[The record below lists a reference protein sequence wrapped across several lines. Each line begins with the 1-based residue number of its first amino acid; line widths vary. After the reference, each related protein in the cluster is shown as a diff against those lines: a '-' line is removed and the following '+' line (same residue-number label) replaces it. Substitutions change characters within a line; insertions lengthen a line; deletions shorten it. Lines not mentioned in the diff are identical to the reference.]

1 MKRTKIRN
9 ILLSA
14 LLALTVGMPTLS
26 FADEGASA
34 GSGTSGGTP
43 TPYAAGDKD
52 TVADPNTASS
62 WRDWGLD
69 YSTQSVGR
77 IWTDKTVSTEDIV
90 LTGADGTMTIEKSSE
105 ADFLT
110 AFSALSSTSNL
121 KSKIAQPLDIVLV
134 LDASGSMDDPM
145 GNGDSTKRIDAL
157 KVAANSFIDE
167 IAKQNANISDP
178 AQQHQVSLVKF
189 SGKKSNQ
196 VGNDTYREDGYTYN
210 YSQVMKNLTSC
221 VGSSADDLK
230 STVNAIEPA
239 GATRADY
246 GLELAAGQTSG
257 RENAKKIVVFF
268 TDGSPTSSNG
278 FEGKVASSAVSA
290 AKSMKDA
297 GATIYSVGIFSG
309 ANPAPDPTNSGT
321 SRENKF
327 MHAVSSNY
335 PTASYTNQGFM
346 FDNWVWNFGA
356 RATNS
361 DFYKA
366 ASNAADLKTLFD
378 EISQEITSST
388 GLPTEVHQGY
398 DPSTSGYITFTDQ
411 LGDYMKV
418 DSFTTIVFAK
428 QLFKNPVKLTSGNV
442 DTYTFSG
449 EAGNVL
455 YPSGNLSSIVITVTR
470 SDNLA
475 TGDLVE
481 VKVPAALIPLRHF
494 QIDES
499 AGTGSVDLTFPIR
512 VFFESSVKEDVASAL
527 ANPDATLAAYIEAN
541 TTDDDV
547 AFYANKWNGGEDGDV
562 TATFTPAKSN
572 SYYYMTEETPI
583 YTDEACTVPAKG
595 ALSADGTYYYKRSW
609 YEVDNNGKASLRSG
623 AIRFSGNIPEAW
635 LGYIGTDAS
644 GNAVLKS
651 GAPRLTYIN
660 ELLTLK
666 DDNPTAT
673 AATVLNPVW
682 SGSNIACHL
691 GNNGKLVI
699 EKPGTLAISKS
710 LDIPEGYEH
719 AEFSNDAF
727 TFTIDIDEAKGQK
740 FPAEVRNANDEPVG
754 NAFTIAF
761 DDNGEATHSL
771 KDGETLYIRG
781 LSTGW
786 NYTVSEQLTTGF
798 DQVAPAENNDPQ
810 AATGTIA
817 AGTQAKAEFINAY
830 RPSGTLDGNKSLNVR
845 KVLKGRDWTAND
857 TFRFVLSPTDNAPM
871 PLGENGEPANSIVLT
886 KKDLA
891 DGGYAAG
898 AFGNITYTKPGTY
911 VYEISEDQDIGA
923 GVGMS
928 LSQARYRV
936 DVTVTKELAEQ
947 GDNAIH
953 QGILNVS
960 SVMVQIN
967 DDDGAIVQ
975 PDNDDDGAIVQPDNG
990 VDAATF
996 TNEFAAQEA
1005 KWEPQVKKEYTDNSG
1020 ANPLASG
1027 MFHFRIEAVTDNT
1040 PMPNN
1045 PMIGTVNADGSVTFE
1060 DITFTSEMIDK
1071 SFEYRITEVVQNADG
1086 KWINVA
1092 DANES
1097 LLQTGM
1103 TYDKSTWI
1111 VRVDV
1116 TGEEVV
1122 VPTAGYRLADA
1133 AQGPSAESFATFHNS
1148 YTPESVSVPA
1158 KDFAAGTKTLT
1169 GRDMLSNETF
1179 GFELL
1184 SADGATQ
1191 SAIANGAVHLESTS
1205 AVAQGGT
1212 NGHAAGFSFGDATFK
1227 KPGTYTFM
1235 VHENLWNNQQ
1245 ILADGTQGMTF
1256 DRHTA
1261 TIVVTV
1267 TDNNGV
1273 LSATRAVENSLDF
1286 TNRYTAEGDYS
1297 GLVVSKTLTG
1307 RDMGQGEFTFHIAA
1321 GTNDAAAAELLG
1333 GDGTRTFVNSEPRA
1347 AGVAYDATLLTDLHF
1362 TQDDVGKT
1370 FTFDVFEN
1378 VPSIGAPGMTYDE
1391 KIHSVVI
1398 SVASNNAGALV
1409 ITTTVDG
1416 ADGNKVSFTN
1426 AYTAD
1431 SATFDTQAGF
1441 GLYKVLEG
1449 GDWEANDAF
1458 SFLLEPLTMGAP
1470 MPVGATGATAT
1481 VGANM
1486 VDPATGRA
1494 PISFGDITFNQAGV
1508 YKYRVTEENAGRII
1522 HGVKYTSNVAEFAVT
1537 VTDVDQNGVHT
1548 GKLEATAQLTTT
1560 PNTREFTNVAGFEYD
1575 DNQIPVNAFKR
1586 FTNNSAVEMPDMTGL
1601 FTFTLTAAE
1610 ANAPMPAAT
1619 TAHND
1624 ADGSVDF
1631 GVITFDASLFD
1642 NGPIVISSAPAAAKS
1657 AANEPSAADKAVASD
1672 VPAADVAAASG
1683 AGALA
1688 PDAGDAAKGEG
1699 SAPADAGAAPASDAA
1714 ADPAAKPAGDGP
1726 TTDNPPAGTN
1736 TLVFHYTITEKAGGH
1751 ADVTNDPNPAF
1762 TFEVTVTRDD
1772 AGNVT
1777 ASVTSISNYVKGE
1790 PLHVFTNT
1798 YAYAPPPPT
1807 PVDPDPDPIVAAP
1820 VAKKI
1825 LEGRALV
1832 AGEFTFELVENGK
1845 VVSTGTN
1852 DANGSVT
1859 FSGITYA
1866 AAGTHVYTMREVG
1879 AGTTAAGVTYDTTT
1893 YQVTAKVVKSG
1904 GKLRATFTIDG
1915 ADAAVFKNAYAPMG
1929 TTVILGA
1936 TKTLAGRD
1944 LAAGEFTFKLTGADG
1959 RTYEAKNAADGRI
1972 EFPAIAFDKPG
1983 TYEFTLTEVND
1994 GQTGITY
2001 DEHVHKAIVTV
2012 SDDGKGNLVAKVTW
2026 PNGTPPTFVNTFA
2039 QPDPEETPTPDA
2051 KTTPGP
2057 KGWAGT
2063 PYGRLAKT
2071 GDAAMPIVCAAALAI
2086 LAAGAACSVAYGL
2099 FRKNEKEDAEK

>member
-34 GSGTSGGTP
+34 GSGASGAGT

-52 TVADPNTASS
+52 TVADPNTAST

-77 IWTDKTVSTEDIV
+77 IWTDKTVSTEGIA
-90 LTGADGTMTIEKSSE
+90 LTGADGTITIEKSSE

-121 KSKIAQPLDIVLV
+121 KSTVAQPLDIVLV

-145 GNGDSTKRIDAL
+145 GKSDSTKRIDAL
-157 KVAANSFIDE
+157 KAAANSFIDE

-189 SGKKSNQ
+189 AGKKSTR
-196 VGNDTYREDGYTYN
+196 VGNDTYRDGGYTYN
-210 YSQVMKNLTSC
+210 YSQIMKNLTSC
-221 VGSSADDLK
+221 VGSSADDLR
-230 STVNAIEPA
+230 STVNAIKPA
-239 GATRADY
+239 GATQADN
-246 GLELAAGQTSG
+246 GLQLAAGQTSG

-268 TDGSPTSSNG
+268 TDGSPTSSND
-278 FEGKVASSAVSA
+278 FESGVASSAVAA

-297 GATIYSVGIFSG
+297 GATIYSVGIFND
-309 ANPAPDPTNSGT
+309 ANPSADPANNGT

-335 PTASYTNQGFM
+335 PTASYAWQDGQGFM
-346 FDNWVWNFGA
+346 QPGRWVWSFGP
-356 RATNS
+356 RATDS

-388 GLPTEVHQGY
+388 GLPTEVQQGY

-428 QLFKNPVKLTSGNV
+428 QLFQNPVKSTNENGNV

-455 YPSGNLSSIVITVTR
+455 YPSGNLNSIIITVTR
-470 SDNLA
+470 SEDLA

-481 VKVPAALIPLRHF
+481 VKIPAGLIPLRHF

-512 VFFESSVKEDVASAL
+512 VFFESSVKEGVESAL
-527 ANPDATLAAYIEAN
+527 ANPDAALAAYIEAN
-541 TTDDDV
+541 TTGDGV
-547 AFYANKWNGGEDGDV
+547 AFYANKWSGGEDGDV
-562 TATFTPAKSN
+562 AATFAPAKSN

-609 YEVDNNGKASLRSG
+609 YDIGKDGKATLQSRVFQ
-623 AIRFSGNIPEAW
+623 FSGNVPESW

-644 GNAVLKS
+644 GNAVFKA
-651 GAPRLTYIN
+651 GTPRFTYIN
-660 ELLTLK
+660 ELRTVK
-666 DDNPTAT
+666 SDNPTVT
-673 AATVLNPVW
+673 AATVLNPLW
-682 SGSNIACHL
+682 SGSSIACHL

-710 LDIPEGYEH
+710 LVVPEGYER

-740 FPAEVRNANDEPVG
+740 FPAEVRNANDELVG

-771 KDGETLYIRG
+771 KDGETLYIRS
-781 LSTGW
+781 LSAGW
-786 NYTVSEQLTTGF
+786 EYRVSEQPTTGF
-798 DQVAPAENNDPQ
+798 DQIAPAKNNDTQ

-817 AGTQAKAEFINAY
+817 AGEQAKAEFTNAY
-830 RPSGTLDGNKSLNVR
+830 RPSGTLDGSKSLNVR
-845 KVLKGRDWTAND
+845 KFLTGRDWIDND

-871 PLGENGEPANSIVLT
+871 PLDENGKPANSIVLT
-886 KKDLA
+886 NRNLN

-911 VYEISEDQDIGA
+911 VYEISEDQSVGA
-923 GVGMS
+923 GAGMS

-936 DVTVTKELAEQ
+936 IVTVTEELAGQ
-947 GDNAIH
+947 GDDVIH

-960 SVMVQIN
+960 SVMVQIT
-967 DDDGAIVQ
+967 DDDGETVQ
-975 PDNDDDGAIVQPDNG
+975 SDDG

-996 TNEFAAQEA
+996 TNEFAAREA
-1005 KWEPQVKKEYTDNSG
+1005 KWNPAVKKEYTDNSG
-1020 ANPLASG
+1020 TNPLARG
-1027 MFHFRIEAVTDNT
+1027 MFNFRIEPATNNA
-1040 PMPNN
+1040 PMPADS
-1045 PMIGTVNADGSVTFE
+1045 IGEVNADGSVTFE
-1060 DITFTSEMIDK
+1060 DIVFTGDMISK
-1071 SFEYRITEVVQNADG
+1071 SFKYRITEVVQDG
-1086 KWINVA
+1086 AGNWINVA
-1092 DANES
+1092 EADKS

-1103 TYDKSTWI
+1103 TYDKSTW
-1111 VRVDV
+1111 VVTVDIAS
-1116 TGEEVV
+1116 EEVDGEQV
-1122 VPTAGYRLADA
+1122 VVWTASYQLADA
-1133 AQGPSAESFATFHNS
+1133 AQGSQVESFATFRNS

-1158 KDFAAGTKTLT
+1158 EDFAAGTKTLT
-1169 GRDMLSNETF
+1169 GRDMLPNETF
-1179 GFELL
+1179 GFVLL
-1184 SADGATQ
+1184 PADDATQ
-1191 SAIANGAVHLESTS
+1191 SAIANGAVRLTSTD
-1205 AVAQGGT
+1205 AVALRGT
-1212 NGHAAGFSFGDATFK
+1212 NGQAVDFSFGDATFT

-1235 VHENLWNNQQ
+1235 VRENSWNSQR
-1245 ILADGTQGMTF
+1245 IPADGTQGMTF

-1273 LSATRAVENSLDF
+1273 LAATRTVENSLDF
-1286 TNRYTAEGDYS
+1286 TNRYTAEGDYA
-1297 GLVVSKTLTG
+1297 GLVLSKTLNG
-1307 RDMGQGEFTFHIAA
+1307 RDMDQGEFTFHIA
-1321 GTNDAAAAELLG
+1321 GTNDAAAALLG

-1347 AGVAYDATLLTDLHF
+1347 AGVAYEATLLTDLHF
-1362 TQDDVGKT
+1362 TQDDAGKT

-1378 VPSIGAPGMTYDE
+1378 VPSIGAPGMTYD
-1391 KIHSVVI
+1391 KTMHSVAI
-1398 SVASNNAGALV
+1398 SVASDNAGALV

-1416 ADGNKVSFTN
+1416 AAGNKVSFTN
-1426 AYTAD
+1426 AYAAD
-1431 SATFDTQAGF
+1431 PATFDTQAGF

-1449 GDWEANDAF
+1449 RDWEANDAF

-1470 MPVGATGATAT
+1470 LPGDTIVT
-1481 VGANM
+1481 VGADM
-1486 VDPATGRA
+1486 VDPATGHA
-1494 PISFGDITFNQAGV
+1494 PISFGDITYNQAGV
-1508 YKYRVTEENAGRII
+1508 YKYRVTEINAGYII
-1522 HGVKYTSNVAEFAVT
+1522 GGVKYSSNAAEFTVT
-1537 VTDVDQNGVHT
+1537 VTDLDENGVHT
-1548 GKLEATAQLTTT
+1548 GKLVATAQLTTT

-1610 ANAPMPAAT
+1610 ANAPMPVAT
-1619 TAHND
+1619 TAHNG

-1642 NGPIVISSAPAAAKS
+1642 NGPIVINSAPAAAKS
-1657 AANEPSAADKAVASD
+1657 AASEPSAADKAVASD
-1672 VPAADVAAASG
+1672 VPAADVAAASE

-1714 ADPAAKPAGDGP
+1714 AVPEAKPAGDGP
-1726 TTDNPPAGTN
+1726 TTDNPSADAN
-1736 TLVFHYTITEKAGGH
+1736 TLAFHYTITEKAGGH
-1751 ADVTNDPNPAF
+1751 ADVTNDPNPVF
-1762 TFEVTVTRDD
+1762 TFEVTVTRDN

-1777 ASVTSISNYVKGE
+1777 ANVTNVQDYVKGT
-1790 PLHVFTNT
+1790 PLRTFTNT
-1798 YAYAPPPPT
+1798 YTYTPPI
-1807 PVDPDPDPIVAAP
+1807 VPDPDPIFAAP

-1832 AGEFTFELVENGK
+1832 AGEFSFELLENGK

-1852 DANGSVT
+1852 DADGNVV
-1859 FSGITYA
+1859 FSDIKFTE
-1866 AAGTHVYTMREVG
+1866 AGTHIYTMREIG
-1879 AGTTAAGVTYDTTT
+1879 AGTTAAGVTYDATT
-1893 YQVTAKVVKSG
+1893 YQVTADVVEIDNE
-1904 GKLRATFTIDG
+1904 LRVDFAIDG
-1915 ADAAVFKNAYAPMG
+1915 ADGAVFKNAYKAKG
-1929 TTVILGA
+1929 TTVIVGA
-1936 TKTLAGRD
+1936 TKTLEGRT

-1972 EFPAIAFDKPG
+1972 EFPAIDFDKVG
-1983 TYEFTLTEVND
+1983 TYDFTLVEMND

-2001 DEHVHKAIVTV
+2001 DGRSHKVTV
-2012 SDDGKGNLVAKVTW
+2012 VVTDDGKGNLVANVTW
-2026 PNGTPPTFVNTFA
+2026 PNGTPPTFKNTYTKPVPA
-2039 QPDPEETPTPDA
+2039 V
-2051 KTTPGP
+2051 TPGMP
-2057 KGWAGT
+2057 GKPPA
-2063 PYGRLAKT
+2063 RFAKT
-2071 GDAAMPIVCAAALAI
+2071 GDETMPIACVATLAI
-2086 LAAGAACSVAYGL
+2086 LAAGAVGAAAFGAL
-2099 FRKNEKEDAEK
+2099 RKREKGDEKQ

>member
-189 SGKKSNQ
+189 SGDKSNQ
-196 VGNDTYREDGYTYN
+196 VGNGTYRKGGYTYN
-210 YSQVMKNLTSC
+210 FSQVMKNLTSC
-221 VGSSADDLK
+221 VGSSADELK
-230 STVNAIEPA
+230 STVNAISPA
-239 GATRADY
+239 GSTRADY

-268 TDGSPTSSNG
+268 TDGSPTGSSG
-278 FEGKVASSAVSA
+278 FEDKVASSAVTA

-309 ANPAPDPTNSGT
+309 ANPSADPTNSGT
-321 SRENKF
+321 SDENKF

-335 PTASYTNQGFM
+335 PTASYSWQNGQWPWESGR
-346 FDNWVWNFGA
+346 WVWNFGA
-356 RATNS
+356 RAADS

-388 GLPTEVHQGY
+388 GLPTEVQQGY

-428 QLFKNPVKLTSGNV
+428 QLFQNPVISTSGNV

-455 YPSGNLSSIVITVTR
+455 YPSGNLSSIVITVTK

-481 VKVPAALIPLRHF
+481 VKIPAALIPLRHF

-499 AGTGSVDLTFPIR
+499 ASTGSVDLTFPIR
-512 VFFESSVKEDVASAL
+512 VFFESSVKEGMESAL

-541 TTDDDV
+541 TTDDGV
-547 AFYANKWNGGEDGDV
+547 AFYANKWSGGEDGDV
-562 TATFTPAKSN
+562 AATFTPAKSN

-583 YTDEACTVPAKG
+583 CTDEACTVPAKG

-609 YEVDNNGKASLRSG
+609 YKIDNGNATLQSD
-623 AIRFSGNIPEAW
+623 AIQFSGNIPESW

-644 GNAVLKS
+644 GNAVFKA
-651 GAPRLTYIN
+651 GTPRFTYIN
-660 ELLTLK
+660 ELRTPK
-666 DDNPTAT
+666 GANPTAT

-682 SGSNIACHL
+682 SGSNVACHL

-710 LDIPEGYEH
+710 LVVPEGYDR

-727 TFTIDIDEAKGQK
+727 TFIIEIDKAEGQE
-740 FPAEVRNANDEPVG
+740 FPAEVRDANNEPVG
-754 NAFTIAF
+754 DAFTITF
-761 DDNGEATHSL
+761 DNNGKATHSL

-781 LSTGW
+781 LSGGW
-786 NYTVSEQLTTGF
+786 EYLVSEQPTTGF
-798 DQVAPAENNDPQ
+798 DQIAPAENNDPQ

-817 AGTQAKAEFINAY
+817 AGAQAKAEFTNAY
-830 RPSGTLDGNKSLNVR
+830 RPSGTLDNDDALAVK
-845 KVLKGRDWTAND
+845 KVLTGRSWTDND
-857 TFRFVLSPTDNAPM
+857 AFRFILTPTTDNAPM
-871 PLGENGEPANSIVLT
+871 PLDENGEPVDALTLT
-886 KKDLA
+886 KQDLT

-898 AFGNITYTKPGTY
+898 TFGNITYTKPGTY
-911 VYEISEDQDIGA
+911 FYEISEDQTVGA
-923 GVGMS
+923 GAGMS

-936 DVTVTKELAEQ
+936 VVTVTDVLAGQ

-960 SVMVQIN
+960 SIMVQIN
-967 DDDGAIVQ
+967 DDDGASIQ
-975 PDNDDDGAIVQPDNG
+975 SDDG

-996 TNEFAAQEA
+996 TNEFAAREA
-1005 KWEPQVKKEYTDNSG
+1005 KWNPAVKKEYTDNSG
-1020 ANPLASG
+1020 ANPLARG
-1027 MFHFRIEAVTDNT
+1027 MFNFLIEPVTDHA
-1040 PMPNN
+1040 PMPAN
-1045 PMIGTVNADGSVTFE
+1045 PIGAVNADSSVTFG
-1060 DITFTSEMIDK
+1060 DIVFTGDMIGE
-1071 SFEYRITEVVQNADG
+1071 SFEYRITELVPDG
-1086 KWINVA
+1086 AGNWINVA
-1092 DANES
+1092 DADAS
-1097 LLQTGM
+1097 QLQTGM
-1103 TYDKSTWI
+1103 VYDESTWV
-1111 VRVDV
+1111 VRVDI
-1116 TGEEVV
+1116 TSEVV
-1122 VPTAGYRLADA
+1122 DNEQVVVWTASYRLADA
-1133 AQGPSAESFATFHNS
+1133 AQGSQAESFATFRNS
-1148 YTPESVSVPA
+1148 YTPTPVNVPA
-1158 KDFAAGTKTLT
+1158 EDFAAGTKTLT
-1169 GRDMLSNETF
+1169 GRDMLPNETF
-1179 GFELL
+1179 GFVLL
-1184 SADGATQ
+1184 PADDATQ
-1191 SAIANGAVHLESTS
+1191 SAIANGAVRLTSTD
-1205 AVAQGGT
+1205 AIALRGT
-1212 NGHAAGFSFGDATFK
+1212 NGQAVNFSFGDATFT

-1235 VHENLWNNQQ
+1235 VRENSWNSQR
-1245 ILADGTQGMTF
+1245 IPDDGTQGMTF

-1273 LSATRAVENSLDF
+1273 LAATRTVENSLDF
-1286 TNRYTAEGDYS
+1286 TNRYTAEGDYT
-1297 GLVVSKTLTG
+1297 GLVLSKTLNG
-1307 RDMGQGEFTFHIAA
+1307 RDMGQGEFTFHIA
-1321 GTNDAAAAELLG
+1321 GTNDAAAALLG

-1347 AGVAYDATLLTDLHF
+1347 AGVAYEATLLTDLHF
-1362 TQDDVGKT
+1362 TQDDAGKT

-1378 VPSIGAPGMTYDE
+1378 VPSVGAPGMTYD
-1391 KIHSVVI
+1391 KTIHSVVI
-1398 SVASNNAGALV
+1398 SVASDNAGALV

-1416 ADGNKVSFTN
+1416 AAGNKVSFTN
-1426 AYTAD
+1426 AYAAD
-1431 SATFDTQAGF
+1431 PAVFDTQAGF
-1441 GLYKVLEG
+1441 GLYKMLEG
-1449 GDWEANDAF
+1449 RDWEANDAF

-1470 MPVGATGATAT
+1470 LPGDTIVT
-1481 VGANM
+1481 VGADM
-1486 VDPATGRA
+1486 VDPATGHA
-1494 PISFGDITFNQAGV
+1494 PISFGDITYNQVGV
-1508 YKYRVTEENAGRII
+1508 YKYRVTEANAGRII
-1522 HGVKYTSNVAEFAVT
+1522 GGVQYSSNVAEFTVT
-1537 VTDVDQNGVHT
+1537 VTDLDENGVHT
-1548 GKLEATAQLTTT
+1548 GKLVATAQLTTT

-1586 FTNNSAVEMPDMTGL
+1586 FVNNSAVEMPDMTGL

-1610 ANAPMPAAT
+1610 ANAPMPTAT
-1619 TAHND
+1619 TVHNG

-1642 NGPIVISSAPAAAKS
+1642 NSPIVINSVPAAKS
-1657 AANEPSAADKAVASD
+1657 AASEASAAGEAVASD
-1672 VPAADVAAASG
+1672 VPAADAAAASE
-1683 AGALA
+1683 AGASGA
-1688 PDAGDAAKGEG
+1688 DAGDAAKGEG
-1699 SAPADAGAAPASDAA
+1699 SAPADAGAAPAADATA
-1714 ADPAAKPAGDGP
+1714 VPAAKPASDGP
-1726 TTDNPPAGTN
+1726 TTDNPTVDAN

-1751 ADVTNDPNPAF
+1751 ADVANDPNPAF
-1762 TFEVTVTRDD
+1762 TFEVTVTRDN

-1777 ASVTSISNYVKGE
+1777 ARVTNVQDYVKGT
-1790 PLHVFTNT
+1790 PLRTFTNT
-1798 YAYAPPPPT
+1798 YTYTPPII
-1807 PVDPDPDPIVAAP
+1807 PDPDPIFAAP

-1832 AGEFTFELVENGK
+1832 AGEFSFELLENGK

-1852 DANGSVT
+1852 DADGNVV
-1859 FSGITYA
+1859 FSDIEFTE
-1866 AAGTHVYTMREVG
+1866 AGTHIYTMREIG
-1879 AGTTAAGVTYDTTT
+1879 AGTTAAGVTYDATT
-1893 YQVTAKVVKSG
+1893 YQVTADVVEIDNE
-1904 GKLRATFTIDG
+1904 LRVDFAIDG
-1915 ADAAVFKNAYAPMG
+1915 VDGAVFKNAYKAKG
-1929 TTVILGA
+1929 TTVIIGA
-1936 TKTLAGRD
+1936 TKTLEGRT

-1972 EFPAIAFDKPG
+1972 EFPAIDFDKVG
-1983 TYEFTLTEVND
+1983 TYDFTLVEMND

-2001 DEHVHKAIVTV
+2001 DGRSYKVTV
-2012 SDDGKGNLVAKVTW
+2012 VVTDDGKGNLVANVTW
-2026 PNGTPPTFVNTFA
+2026 PNGTPPTFKNTYTKPVPA
-2039 QPDPEETPTPDA
+2039 V
-2051 KTTPGP
+2051 TPG
-2057 KGWAGT
+2057 T
-2063 PYGRLAKT
+2063 PGKPPVRFAKT
-2071 GDAAMPIVCAAALAI
+2071 GDETMPIACAATLAI
-2086 LAAGAACSVAYGL
+2086 LAAGAVGAVAFGAL
-2099 FRKNEKEDAEK
+2099 RKREKGDKRQ

>member
-34 GSGTSGGTP
+34 GSGASGAGI
-43 TPYAAGDKD
+43 TPYAAGDKN
-52 TVADPNTASS
+52 TVADPNTAST
-62 WRDWGLD
+62 WRNWGLD

-77 IWTDKTVSTEDIV
+77 IWTDKTVSTEGIE
-90 LTGADGTMTIEKSSE
+90 LTGADGTITIEKSSE

-157 KVAANSFIDE
+157 KVAAKSFIDE
-167 IAKQNANISDP
+167 IATQNANISDP

-189 SGKKSNQ
+189 AGNKSDQ
-196 VGNDTYREDGYTYN
+196 VGNSTYRDGGYTYN
-210 YSQVMKNLTSC
+210 HSQVMKNLTPC
-221 VGSSADDLK
+221 VGSSVKDLK
-230 STVNAIEPA
+230 LTVDAIRPA
-239 GATRADY
+239 GATQADY

-268 TDGSPTSSNG
+268 TDGSPTSYSN
-278 FEGKVASSAVSA
+278 FEDEVAGDAVSA

-309 ANPAPDPTNSGT
+309 ANPVADPANSGT
-321 SRENKF
+321 SNENKF

-335 PTASYTNQGFM
+335 PTASYSWQDGQWSWESGWESGR
-346 FDNWVWNFGA
+346 WVWNFGA
-356 RATNS
+356 RATDS

-388 GLPTEVHQGY
+388 GHPTEVQQGY
-398 DPSTSGYITFTDQ
+398 DPSNSGYITFTDQ

-428 QLFKNPVKLTSGNV
+428 QLFKNPVKSTSGNV

-455 YPSGNLSSIVITVTR
+455 YPSGNLNSIVITVTK

-481 VKVPAALIPLRHF
+481 VKVPASLIPLRHF
-494 QIDES
+494 QVDES
-499 AGTGSVDLTFPIR
+499 AGTGHVDMTFPIR
-512 VFFESSVKEDVASAL
+512 VFFESSVKKDVESAL
-527 ANPDATLAAYIEAN
+527 ANPDVTLAAYVEKN
-541 TTDDDV
+541 TTGDGV
-547 AFYANKWNGGEDGDV
+547 AFYANKWSDVADGDV
-562 TATFTPAKSN
+562 AAMFTPAKSN

-609 YEVDNNGKASLRSG
+609 YEIDNGKATLRSG
-623 AIRFSGNIPEAW
+623 AIQFLGNIPESW

-644 GNAVLKS
+644 GNAVFKS
-651 GAPRLTYIN
+651 GTPRFTYIN
-660 ELLTLK
+660 ELRTVKGDNLTE
-666 DDNPTAT
+666 T

-682 SGSNIACHL
+682 SGSNVACHL

-710 LDIPEGYEH
+710 LVVPEGYTH
-719 AEFSNDAF
+719 ADFANDTF
-727 TFTIDIDEAKGQK
+727 TFAIEIGKAEGQK
-740 FPAEVRNANDEPVG
+740 FPAEVRDANNKPVG
-754 NAFTIAF
+754 DAFTITF
-761 DDNGEATHSL
+761 DNNGKATHSL
-771 KDGETLYIRG
+771 KDGETLYIFG
-781 LSTGW
+781 LDGGW
-786 NYTVSEQLTTGF
+786 EYSVSEQPTAGF
-798 DQVAPAENNDPQ
+798 TQVAPVDNDGAPV
-810 AATGTIA
+810 AATGTIP
-817 AGTQAKAEFINAY
+817 AGSQAKAEFINDY
-830 RPSGTLDGNKSLNVR
+830 HPTGTLVGGGSLMIH
-845 KVLKGRDWTAND
+845 KVLKGRSWSGSDN
-857 TFRFVLSPTDNAPM
+857 FRFVLSAVTSAAPM
-871 PLGENGEPANSIVLT
+871 PLDDEGKPVSAITLTRDNST
-886 KKDLA
+886 GA
-891 DGGYAAG
+891 GYAAG
-898 AFGNITYTKPGTY
+898 TFGNITYTKAGTY
-911 VYEISEDQDIGA
+911 IYEISEDQSVGA
-923 GVGMS
+923 GAGMS

-936 DVTVTKELAEQ
+936 VVTVTEEFAEQ
-947 GDNAIH
+947 GNAAIH
-953 QGILNVS
+953 QGKLS
-960 SVMVQIN
+960 ATSVMTQVAN
-967 DDDGAIVQ
+967 DDGEQVASSTPV
-975 PDNDDDGAIVQPDNG
+975 N
-990 VDAATF
+990 AATF
-996 TNEFAAQEA
+996 TNEYAAKEA

-1027 MFHFRIEAVTDNT
+1027 MFHFRIDSDGA
-1040 PMPNN
+1040 PMPKNR
-1045 PMIGTVNADGSVTFE
+1045 IGAVNADGSVEFE
-1060 DITFTSEMIDK
+1060 DIVFTGDMVGK
-1071 SFEYRITEVVQNADG
+1071 SFEYRITEVVPNGPG

-1092 DANES
+1092 DADAS

-1103 TYDKSTWI
+1103 TYDMSTW
-1111 VRVDV
+1111 VVKVDIASEGV
-1116 TGEEVV
+1116 NDEQVV
-1122 VPTAGYRLADA
+1122 VWTASYQLAGA
-1133 AQGPSAESFATFHNS
+1133 APGSPSEQFATFRNS

-1158 KDFAAGTKTLT
+1158 GGFAAGTKTLT

-1179 GFELL
+1179 GFVLFPG
-1184 SADGATQ
+1184 DDATQ
-1191 SAIANGAVHLESTS
+1191 SAIAHDVVYLRSTS

-1212 NGHAAGFSFGDATFK
+1212 NGNAADFSFGDATFK

-1235 VHENLWNNQQ
+1235 VRENLWNNQP
-1245 ILADGTQGMTF
+1245 IPADGTQGMAF

-1273 LSATRAVENSLDF
+1273 LSATRTVDNSLNF
-1286 TNRYTAEGDYS
+1286 TNRYTAEGDYT
-1297 GLVVSKTLTG
+1297 GLVLSKTLNG
-1307 RDMGQGEFTFHIAA
+1307 RNMDQGEFSFHIAGA
-1321 GTNDAAAAELLG
+1321 NDAAKELLG

-1347 AGVAYDATLLTDLHF
+1347 AGVAYEATLLTDLHF
-1362 TQDDVGKT
+1362 TQDDAGKM
-1370 FTFDVFEN
+1370 FTFDVHEN
-1378 VPSIGAPGMTYDE
+1378 VPTDGAPGMTYDNTP
-1391 KIHSVVI
+1391 HSVAI
-1398 SVASNNAGALV
+1398 SVASNDAGKLV
-1409 ITTTVDG
+1409 VTTKVDG
-1416 ADGNKVSFTN
+1416 VVGNKVDFKNTYEAN
-1426 AYTAD
+1426 
-1431 SATFDTQAGF
+1431 SAVFDTQAGF

-1449 GDWEANDAF
+1449 GDWEADDAF
-1458 SFLLEPLTMGAP
+1458 SFLLEPLTEGAP
-1470 MPVGATGATAT
+1470 MPVGATAT
-1481 VGANM
+1481 VGADM
-1486 VDPATGRA
+1486 VDHATGHA

-1508 YKYRVTEENAGRII
+1508 YKYRVTEKNAGRII
-1522 HGVKYTSNVAEFAVT
+1522 YGVKYTNNVAEFAVT
-1537 VTDVDQNGVHT
+1537 VTDVDAQGVHT
-1548 GKLEATAQLTTT
+1548 GKLVATAQLTTT

-1586 FTNNSAVEMPDMTGL
+1586 FVNNSAVEMPDMTGL
-1601 FTFTLTAAE
+1601 FTFELTAAE
-1610 ANAPMPAAT
+1610 ANAPMPTAT
-1619 TAHND
+1619 TVHNG

-1631 GVITFDASLFD
+1631 GVITFDARLFD
-1642 NGPIVISSAPAAAKS
+1642 NSPIAINGAPAAAKS
-1657 AANEPSAADKAVASD
+1657 AASESNAAGKAVASD
-1672 VPAADVAAASG
+1672 VPAADDAAAPE
-1683 AGALA
+1683 AGAAA

-1699 SAPADAGAAPASDAA
+1699 SAPADAGAAPAADAA
-1714 ADPAAKPAGDGP
+1714 AVPAANAAAKPASDGP
-1726 TTDNPPAGTN
+1726 TTDNPSVDAN

-1751 ADVTNDPNPAF
+1751 ADVTNDPNPVF
-1762 TFEVTVTRDD
+1762 SFEVTVTRDD

-1852 DANGSVT
+1852 DANGNVT

-1893 YQVTAKVVKSG
+1893 YQVTAKVVESG
-1904 GKLRATFTIDG
+1904 GKLRATFAIDG
-1915 ADAAVFKNAYAPMG
+1915 ADGAVFKNAYKAKG
-1929 TTVILGA
+1929 TTVIIGA
-1936 TKTLAGRD
+1936 TKTLEGRT

-1972 EFPAIAFDKPG
+1972 EFPAIDFDKVG
-1983 TYEFTLTEVND
+1983 TYDFTLVEMND

-2001 DEHVHKAIVTV
+2001 DDRSYKVTV
-2012 SDDGKGNLVAKVTW
+2012 VVTDDGKGNLVANVTW
-2026 PNGTPPTFVNTFA
+2026 PNGTPPTFKNTYTKPVPA
-2039 QPDPEETPTPDA
+2039 V
-2051 KTTPGP
+2051 TPG
-2057 KGWAGT
+2057 T
-2063 PYGRLAKT
+2063 PGKPPVRFAKT
-2071 GDAAMPIVCAAALAI
+2071 GDETMPIACVATLAI
-2086 LAAGAACSVAYGL
+2086 LAAGAVGAAAFGAL
-2099 FRKNEKEDAEK
+2099 RKREKGDERQ

>member
-34 GSGTSGGTP
+34 GSGASGAGT

-52 TVADPNTASS
+52 TVADPNTAST

-77 IWTDKTVSTEDIV
+77 IWTDKTVSTEGIA
-90 LTGADGTMTIEKSSE
+90 LTGADGTITIEKSSE

-134 LDASGSMDDPM
+134 LDASGSMDDSM
-145 GNGDSTKRIDAL
+145 GNGDNTKRIDAL
-157 KVAANSFIDE
+157 KAAANSFIDE

-189 SGKKSNQ
+189 AGKKSNQ
-196 VGNDTYREDGYTYN
+196 VGNDTYRDGKYTYN

-221 VGSSADDLK
+221 VGSLADDLK
-230 STVNAIEPA
+230 STVNAIKPA
-239 GATRADY
+239 GATQADF
-246 GLELAAGQTSG
+246 GLQLAAGQTSG
-257 RENAKKIVVFF
+257 REDAKKIVVFF

-278 FEGKVASSAVSA
+278 FESGVASSAVAA

-335 PTASYTNQGFM
+335 PTASYAWQDGQWPWESGR
-346 FDNWVWNFGA
+346 WVWNFGA
-356 RATNS
+356 RATDS

-378 EISQEITSST
+378 EISQEITSSA
-388 GLPTEVHQGY
+388 GHPTEVEQGY
-398 DPSTSGYITFTDQ
+398 NPSTSGYITFTDQ

-428 QLFKNPVKLTSGNV
+428 QLFQNSVKSTSGNV

-455 YPSGNLSSIVITVTR
+455 YPSGNLSSIVITVTK

-481 VKVPAALIPLRHF
+481 VKIPAALIPLRHF

-499 AGTGSVDLTFPIR
+499 AGTGNVDMTFPIR
-512 VFFESSVKEDVASAL
+512 VFFESSVKEDVESAL
-527 ANPDATLAAYIEAN
+527 ANPDAALAAYIEAN
-541 TTDDDV
+541 AANNGV
-547 AFYANKWNGGEDGDV
+547 AFYANKWSGGEDGDV
-562 TATFTPAKSN
+562 LAAFTPAKSN

-595 ALSADGTYYYKRSW
+595 ALNADGTYYYKRSW
-609 YEVDNNGKASLRSG
+609 YDIGNGQAKPQSG
-623 AIRFSGNIPEAW
+623 AIQFPGNISES
-635 LGYIGTDAS
+635 LFGYIGTDAS
-644 GNAVLKS
+644 GNAVFKP
-651 GAPRLTYIN
+651 GTPRITYID
-660 ELLTLK
+660 ELRTPK
-666 DDNPTAT
+666 DSNPTAT
-673 AATVLNPVW
+673 ATTVLNPLW
-682 SGSNIACHL
+682 SGSSVACHL

-710 LDIPEGYEH
+710 LVVPEGYDR
-719 AEFSNDAF
+719 ADFANDTF
-727 TFTIDIDEAKGQK
+727 TFTIEIDKAEGQE
-740 FPAEVRNANDEPVG
+740 FPAEVRDVNNEPVG
-754 NAFTIAF
+754 DAFTIAF
-761 DDNGEATHSL
+761 DNSGQATHSL

-781 LSTGW
+781 LSAGW
-786 NYTVSEQLTTGF
+786 EYLVSEQPTTGF
-798 DQVAPAENNDPQ
+798 DQVAPAENADS
-810 AATGTIA
+810 TGTIA
-817 AGTQAKAEFINAY
+817 AGEQAKAEFTNAY
-830 RPSGTLDGNKSLNVR
+830 RPSGTLDGSDSLNVH
-845 KVLKGRDWTAND
+845 KVLKGRDWTDND
-857 TFRFVLSPTDNAPM
+857 TFRFILTPTTDNAPM
-871 PLGENGEPANSIVLT
+871 PLDNEGKPVSAITLTRNNST
-886 KKDLA
+886 GA
-891 DGGYAAG
+891 GYAMG

-911 VYEISEDQDIGA
+911 IYEISEDQDIGA

-936 DVTVTKELAEQ
+936 VVTVTEELAEQ
-947 GDNAIH
+947 GDAAIH
-953 QGILNVS
+953 QGKLS
-960 SVMVQIN
+960 ATSVMTQVAN
-967 DDDGAIVQ
+967 DDGEQVASSTPV
-975 PDNDDDGAIVQPDNG
+975 N
-990 VDAATF
+990 AATF
-996 TNEFAAQEA
+996 TNEYAAKEA

-1027 MFHFRIEAVTDNT
+1027 MFHFRIEAVTDNA
-1040 PMPNN
+1040 PIPSN
-1045 PMIGTVNADGSVTFE
+1045 PIGSVNADSSVTFE
-1060 DITFTSEMIDK
+1060 EVTFTGDMIDSDMIDK
-1071 SFEYRITEVVQNADG
+1071 QFEYRITEVVQDGHGEWVDVAKANA
-1086 KWINVA
+1086 
-1092 DANES
+1092 S
-1097 LLQTGM
+1097 QLQSGM
-1103 TYDKSTWI
+1103 TYDKSTWVVTVAITSKI
-1111 VRVDV
+1111 VD
-1116 TGEEVV
+1116 GEQVV
-1122 VPTAGYRLADA
+1122 VCTASYQLADA
-1133 AQGPSAESFATFHNS
+1133 AQGSQAKDFATFRNS
-1148 YTPESVSVPA
+1148 YTPTPVSIPA
-1158 KDFAAGTKTLT
+1158 KDFASGTKTLT
-1169 GRDMLSNETF
+1169 GRDMLPNETF
-1179 GFELL
+1179 GFVLL
-1184 SADGATQ
+1184 PGDDATQ
-1191 SAIANGAVHLESTS
+1191 SAIANGAVRLTSTD
-1205 AVAQGGT
+1205 AVALRGT
-1212 NGHAAGFSFGDATFK
+1212 NGQAVDFSFGDATFT

-1235 VHENLWNNQQ
+1235 VRENSWNSQR
-1245 ILADGTQGMTF
+1245 IPADGTQGMAF

-1273 LSATRAVENSLDF
+1273 LAATRTVENSLDF
-1286 TNRYTAEGDYS
+1286 TNRYTAEGDYA
-1297 GLVVSKTLTG
+1297 GLVLSKTLNG
-1307 RDMGQGEFTFHIAA
+1307 RDMDQGEFTFHIA
-1321 GTNDAAAAELLG
+1321 GTNDAAAVLLG

-1347 AGVAYDATLLTDLHF
+1347 AGVAYEATLLTDLHF
-1362 TQDDVGKT
+1362 TQDDAGKT

-1378 VPSIGAPGMTYDE
+1378 VPSIGAPGMTYD
-1391 KIHSVVI
+1391 KTMHSVAI
-1398 SVASNNAGALV
+1398 SVASDNAGALV

-1416 ADGNKVSFTN
+1416 AAGNKVSFTN
-1426 AYTAD
+1426 AYAAD
-1431 SATFDTQAGF
+1431 PATFDTQAGF

-1449 GDWEANDAF
+1449 RDWEANDAF

-1470 MPVGATGATAT
+1470 LPGDTIVT
-1481 VGANM
+1481 VGADM
-1486 VDPATGRA
+1486 VDPATGHA
-1494 PISFGDITFNQAGV
+1494 PISFGDITYNQVGV
-1508 YKYRVTEENAGRII
+1508 YKYRVTEINAGYII
-1522 HGVKYTSNVAEFAVT
+1522 GGVKYSSNAAEFTVT
-1537 VTDVDQNGVHT
+1537 VTDLDENGVHA
-1548 GKLEATAQLTTT
+1548 GKLVATAQLTTT

-1601 FTFTLTAAE
+1601 FTFELIAAE
-1610 ANAPMPAAT
+1610 ANAPMPVAT

-1642 NGPIVISSAPAAAKS
+1642 NGPIVINSAPVAAKS
-1657 AANEPSAADKAVASD
+1657 AASESNAADKAVASD
-1672 VPAADVAAASG
+1672 VPAADAAAASG

-1699 SAPADAGAAPASDAA
+1699 SAPADVGAV
-1714 ADPAAKPAGDGP
+1714 PAAKPAGDGP
-1726 TTDNPPAGTN
+1726 TTDNTPADAN

-1762 TFEVTVTRDD
+1762 TFEVTVTRDN

-1777 ASVTSISNYVKGE
+1777 ANVTNVQDYVKGT
-1790 PLHVFTNT
+1790 PLRTFTNT
-1798 YAYAPPPPT
+1798 YTYTPP
-1807 PVDPDPDPIVAAP
+1807 VIPDPDPIFAAP

-1832 AGEFTFELVENGK
+1832 AGEFSFELLENGK

-1852 DANGSVT
+1852 DADGNVV
-1859 FSGITYA
+1859 FSDIKFTE
-1866 AAGTHVYTMREVG
+1866 AGTHIYTMREIG
-1879 AGTTAAGVTYDTTT
+1879 AGTTAAGVTYDATT
-1893 YQVTAKVVKSG
+1893 YQVTADVVEIDNE
-1904 GKLRATFTIDG
+1904 LRVDFAIDG
-1915 ADAAVFKNAYAPMG
+1915 ADGAVFKNAYKAKG
-1929 TTVILGA
+1929 TTVIIGA
-1936 TKTLAGRD
+1936 TKTLEGRT

-1972 EFPAIAFDKPG
+1972 EFPAIDFDKVG
-1983 TYEFTLTEVND
+1983 TYDFTLVEMND

-2001 DEHVHKAIVTV
+2001 DDRSYKVTV
-2012 SDDGKGNLVAKVTW
+2012 VVTDDGKGNLVANVTW
-2026 PNGTPPTFVNTFA
+2026 PNGTPPTFKNTYTKPVPA
-2039 QPDPEETPTPDA
+2039 V
-2051 KTTPGP
+2051 TPG
-2057 KGWAGT
+2057 T
-2063 PYGRLAKT
+2063 PGKPPARFAKT
-2071 GDAAMPIVCAAALAI
+2071 GDETMSIACAATLAI
-2086 LAAGAACSVAYGL
+2086 LAAGAVGAAAFGAL
-2099 FRKNEKEDAEK
+2099 RKREKGDERQ

>member
-34 GSGTSGGTP
+34 GSGASGAGT

-52 TVADPNTASS
+52 TVADPNTAST

-77 IWTDKTVSTEDIV
+77 IWTDKTVSTEGIV
-90 LTGADGTMTIEKSSE
+90 LTGADGTITIEKSSE

-145 GNGDSTKRIDAL
+145 GNGDNTKRIDAL
-157 KVAANSFIDE
+157 KTAANSFIDE

-189 SGKKSNQ
+189 AGKKNNQ
-196 VGNDTYREDGYTYN
+196 VGNDTYRDGRYTYN

-230 STVNAIEPA
+230 STVNAIKPA
-239 GATRADY
+239 GATQADY
-246 GLELAAGQTSG
+246 GLELADGQTSG

-278 FEGKVASSAVSA
+278 FEDGVAGDAVSA

-297 GATIYSVGIFSG
+297 GATVYSVGIFSG
-309 ANPAPDPTNSGT
+309 ANPVADPANSGT
-321 SRENKF
+321 SDENKF

-335 PTASYTNQGFM
+335 PTASYSWQNGQWPWESGR
-346 FDNWVWNFGA
+346 WVWNFGA
-356 RATNS
+356 RAADS

-388 GLPTEVHQGY
+388 GLPTEVQQGY
-398 DPSTSGYITFTDQ
+398 DPSNSGYITFTDQ

-428 QLFKNPVKLTSGNV
+428 QLFKNPVKSTSGNV

-455 YPSGNLSSIVITVTR
+455 YPSGNLSSIVITVTK
-470 SDNLA
+470 SDDLA

-481 VKVPAALIPLRHF
+481 VKIPASLIPLRHF

-512 VFFESSVKEDVASAL
+512 VFFESSVKEGMESAL
-527 ANPDATLAAYIEAN
+527 ANPDATLAAYIKAN
-541 TTDDDV
+541 TTDDGV
-547 AFYANKWNGGEDGDV
+547 AFYANKWSGGADGDV
-562 TATFTPAKSN
+562 AATFTPAKSN

-583 YTDEACTVPAKG
+583 YTDKECTVPAKG

-609 YEVDNNGKASLRSG
+609 YKIDNGKAAAESR
-623 AIRFSGNIPEAW
+623 AIPFSGDIHESL
-635 LGYIGTDAS
+635 LGYISTDAS
-644 GNAVLKS
+644 GNAVFKP
-651 GAPRLTYIN
+651 GTPRITYID
-660 ELLTLK
+660 ELCTPK
-666 DDNPTAT
+666 ASNPTVTAT
-673 AATVLNPVW
+673 TVLNPLW
-682 SGSNIACHL
+682 SGNNIDCHL
-691 GNNGKLVI
+691 GNNGKIVI

-710 LDIPEGYEH
+710 LDIPEGYKR
-719 AEFSNDAF
+719 AEFSNDTFAF
-727 TFTIDIDEAKGQK
+727 TIEIDKAKGQE
-740 FPAEVRNANDEPVG
+740 FPAEVRNANDELVG
-754 NAFTIAF
+754 NALTIAF

-781 LSTGW
+781 LSAGW
-786 NYTVSEQLTTGF
+786 NYTVSEQPTTGF

-871 PLGENGEPANSIVLT
+871 PLGENGEPANSIVLI

-911 VYEISEDQDIGA
+911 VYEISEDQTLGA
-923 GVGMS
+923 GAGMS

-936 DVTVTKELAEQ
+936 DVTVTEKLAGQ
-947 GDNAIH
+947 GDDATH

-960 SVMVQIN
+960 SVMVQIY
-967 DDDGAIVQ
+967 
-975 PDNDDDGAIVQPDNG
+975 DDDGAIVQPDNG

-1020 ANPLASG
+1020 ANPLERG
-1027 MFHFRIEAVTDNT
+1027 MFNFLIERVSDGA
-1040 PMPNN
+1040 PMPKNT
-1045 PMIGTVNADGSVTFE
+1045 IGAVNADGSVEFE
-1060 DITFTSEMIDK
+1060 DIVFTGDMVGK
-1071 SFEYRITEVVQNADG
+1071 SFEYRITEVVQGANGD
-1086 KWINVA
+1086 WINVA
-1092 DANES
+1092 DSAAKPY
-1097 LLQTGM
+1097 LQPGM
-1103 TYDKSTWI
+1103 TYDESTWN
-1111 VRVDV
+1111 VTVKV
-1116 TGEEVV
+1116 TGQEIDDELVVVCEASYAKSVGGGEVV
-1122 VPTAGYRLADA
+1122 QLDQAK
-1133 AQGPSAESFATFHNS
+1133 FANS
-1148 YTPESVSVPA
+1148 YTPEPA
-1158 KDFAAGTKTLT
+1158 QLLAAAFAAGTKTLT
-1169 GRDMLSNETF
+1169 GRDMLPNETF

-1184 SADGATQ
+1184 PADDSTKAAIDARTVTLGETTATVSGGKNNVAMPFIFGGATF
-1191 SAIANGAVHLESTS
+1191 A
-1205 AVAQGGT
+1205 
-1212 NGHAAGFSFGDATFK
+1212 
-1227 KPGTYTFM
+1227 KPGTYTFA
-1235 VHENLWNNQQ
+1235 VRENAWNGNA
-1245 ILADGTQGMTF
+1245 LPEDGAGGMTF
-1256 DRHTA
+1256 DRHEA
-1261 TIVVTV
+1261 VVKITV
-1267 TDNNGV
+1267 TDDNGT
-1273 LSATRAVENSLDF
+1273 LRAAQTVENSLSF
-1286 TNRYTAEGDYS
+1286 ANRFAAAGDYP
-1297 GLVVSKTLTG
+1297 GLVVSKTLNG
-1307 RDMGQGEFTFHIAA
+1307 RDMAAREFSFTIV
-1321 GTNDAAAAELLG
+1321 GTDDPSKKLLG
-1333 GDGTRTFVNSEPRA
+1333 GDGKRTFNNAEERG
-1347 AGVAYDATLLTDLHF
+1347 AGFAYEAKMLTELHF

-1370 FTFDVFEN
+1370 FIFDVREN
-1378 VPSIGAPGMTYDE
+1378 VPTDEAPGMTYD
-1391 KIHSVVI
+1391 KTPHSVAI
-1398 SVASNNAGALV
+1398 SVASDNAGALV

-1416 ADGNKVSFTN
+1416 AVGNKVSFTN
-1426 AYTAD
+1426 AYAAGST
-1431 SATFDTQAGF
+1431 TFDTQAGF

-1449 GDWEANDAF
+1449 RDWTDGDRFVFVLDE
-1458 SFLLEPLTMGAP
+1458 LTPNAP
-1470 MPVGATGATAT
+1470 MPESTRAT
-1481 VGANM
+1481 VDSSQ
-1486 VDPATGRA
+1486 VSRETGHA
-1494 PISFGDITFNQAGV
+1494 PISFGTITFDKAGT

-1522 HGVKYTSNVAEFAVT
+1522 DGVKYTNNVAEFAVT
-1537 VTDVDQNGVHT
+1537 VTDVDAQGVHT
-1548 GKLEATAQLTTT
+1548 GKLEANARLTTT
-1560 PNTREFTNVAGFEYD
+1560 PNTLEFTNLAGFKYD
-1575 DNQIPVNAFKR
+1575 DNQIPVIASKR
-1586 FTNNSAVEMPDMTGL
+1586 FVNNSTAAMPDMTGL
-1601 FTFTLTAAE
+1601 FTFKLAAE
-1610 ANAPMPAAT
+1610 ESDAPMPQPT
-1619 TAHND
+1619 TATNA
-1624 ADGSVDF
+1624 ADGTVGF
-1631 GVITFDASLFD
+1631 GTITFTASVFERE
-1642 NGPIVISSAPAAAKS
+1642 PIAIKESVAEEDSIAGEKPIATDESGATKEPATDSGVLQLADDGEAVQ
-1657 AANEPSAADKAVASD
+1657 SAADAEPAVDATPD
-1672 VPAADVAAASG
+1672 NPPA
-1683 AGALA
+1683 
-1688 PDAGDAAKGEG
+1688 
-1699 SAPADAGAAPASDAA
+1699 
-1714 ADPAAKPAGDGP
+1714 
-1726 TTDNPPAGTN
+1726 TDNPPAPIN
-1736 TLVFHYTITEKAGGH
+1736 QRVFHYTITEQAGGH
-1751 ADVTNDPNPAF
+1751 ADVTNDPNPVF
-1762 TFEVTVTRDD
+1762 SFDVTVTRGD

-1777 ASVTSISNYVKGE
+1777 ANVTSISNYVKGE

-1852 DANGSVT
+1852 DANGNVT

-1866 AAGTHVYTMREVG
+1866 AAGTHVYTMCEVG

-1893 YQVTAKVVKSG
+1893 YQVTAKVVESG
-1904 GKLRATFTIDG
+1904 GKLRATFAVDG

-1983 TYEFTLTEVND
+1983 TYEFTLTEAND

-2026 PNGTPPTFVNTFA
+2026 PNGTPPTFANTFA
-2039 QPDPEETPTPDA
+2039 QPDPEETPTPGA

-2057 KGWAGT
+2057 KGWAGA

-2071 GDAAMPIVCAAALAI
+2071 GDTAMPIVCAAALAI

>member
-34 GSGTSGGTP
+34 GSGASGGDP
-43 TPYAAGDKD
+43 TPFTAGDKG
-52 TVADPNTASS
+52 TVADSNTAST

-69 YSTQSVGR
+69 YSTKSVGR
-77 IWTDKTVSTEDIV
+77 IWTDKTVSTKGIE
-90 LTGADGTMTIEKSSE
+90 LTGAGGTTTIEKSPE

-110 AFSALSSTSNL
+110 AFSAFSSTSNL
-121 KSKIAQPLDIVLV
+121 KSTVAQPLDIVLV

-145 GNGDSTKRIDAL
+145 GNDDNTKRIDAL
-157 KVAANSFIDE
+157 KAAANSFIDE
-167 IAKQNANISDP
+167 IAKQNAKISDP

-189 SGKKSNQ
+189 AGTKNDQ
-196 VGNDTYREDGYTYN
+196 VGNDTYRDGRYTYN

-230 STVNAIEPA
+230 STVNAIRPA
-239 GATRADY
+239 GSTQADY
-246 GLELAAGQTSG
+246 GLQLAAGQTSG

-268 TDGSPTSSNG
+268 TDGSPTSSSG
-278 FEGKVASSAVSA
+278 FEEEVARDAVSA

-297 GATIYSVGIFSG
+297 GATVYSVGIFSG
-309 ANPAPDPTNSGT
+309 ANPSADLMNSGT
-321 SRENKF
+321 SNENKF

-335 PTASYTNQGFM
+335 PTASYAWQDGQWSWGSGWEPGR
-346 FDNWVWNFGA
+346 WVWNFGP

-366 ASNAADLKTLFD
+366 ASNAADLETLFD

-388 GLPTEVHQGY
+388 GLPTEVQQGY

-418 DSFTTIVFAK
+418 DSFKTVVFAK
-428 QLFKNPVKLTSGNV
+428 QLFEKPVKSTSGNV

-455 YPSGNLSSIVITVTR
+455 YPSGNLSSIVLTVTK
-470 SDNLA
+470 SDDLA

-494 QIDES
+494 KIDES
-499 AGTGSVDLTFPIR
+499 AGTGSVDMTFPIR
-512 VFFESSVKEDVASAL
+512 VFFESSVKDNVKSAL
-527 ANPDATLAAYIEAN
+527 ANPDEALAAYVEAN
-541 TTDDDV
+541 TIGDGV
-547 AFYANKWNGGEDGDV
+547 AFYANKWNGGEDGDA

-583 YTDEACTVPAKG
+583 YTDEACTVQAKG
-595 ALSADGTYYYKRSW
+595 ALSASGTYYYKRSW
-609 YEVDNNGKASLRSG
+609 YEIDNGKATPQSG
-623 AIRFSGNIPEAW
+623 AIPFSGNIPESW

-644 GNAVLKS
+644 GNAVFKA
-651 GAPRLTYIN
+651 GTPRFTYIN
-660 ELLTLK
+660 ELRTDK
-666 DDNPTAT
+666 SDNLTAT
-673 AATVLNPVW
+673 AKTVLNPVW
-682 SGSNIACHL
+682 SGGSIACHL
-691 GNNGKLVI
+691 GNNGKLII

-710 LDIPEGYEH
+710 LVVPEGYNR
-719 AEFSNDAF
+719 ADFANDTF

-740 FPAEVRNANDEPVG
+740 FPAEVRNANDELVG

-781 LSTGW
+781 LSAGW

-798 DQVAPAENNDPQ
+798 DQVAPAENADS
-810 AATGTIA
+810 TGTIA
-817 AGTQAKAEFINAY
+817 AGEQAKAEFTNAY
-830 RPSGTLDGNKSLNVR
+830 RPSGTLDGSKSLNVR
-845 KVLKGRDWTAND
+845 KFLKGRDWTDND

-871 PLGENGEPANSIVLT
+871 PLDKNGEPANSIVLT

-898 AFGNITYTKPGTY
+898 TFGNITYTKLGTY
-911 VYEISEDQDIGA
+911 VYEISEDQSVGA
-923 GVGMS
+923 GAGMS

-936 DVTVTKELAEQ
+936 DVTVTEKLAGQ
-947 GDNAIH
+947 GDDATH

-960 SVMVQIN
+960 SVMVQIT
-967 DDDGAIVQ
+967 DDDGESVQ
-975 PDNDDDGAIVQPDNG
+975 SDGS

-996 TNEFAAQEA
+996 TNEFAAKEA
-1005 KWEPQVKKEYTDNSG
+1005 KWNPAVKKEYTDNSG
-1020 ANPLASG
+1020 ANPLVHG
-1027 MFHFRIEAVTDNT
+1027 MFNFRIEPITDYA
-1040 PMPNN
+1040 PMPEN
-1045 PMIGTVNADGSVTFE
+1045 PMIGVVNVDGSVTFE
-1060 DITFTSEMIDK
+1060 DITFTDDMNGK
-1071 SFEYRITEVVQNADG
+1071 SFQYSITEVVQNADG
-1086 KWINVA
+1086 NWINVA

-1111 VRVDV
+1111 VTVAITREIVDN
-1116 TGEEVV
+1116 ERVV
-1122 VPTAGYRLADA
+1122 VPTAVYQLADA
-1133 AQGPSAESFATFHNS
+1133 AQDSPAKTFATFRNS

-1158 KDFAAGTKTLT
+1158 NDFAAGTKTLT
-1169 GRDMLSNETF
+1169 GRDMLPNETF

-1184 SADGATQ
+1184 PADDATQ
-1191 SAIANGAVHLESTS
+1191 SAIENGAVRTK

-1212 NGHAAGFSFGDATFK
+1212 NGQAVGFSFGDATFT
-1227 KPGTYTFM
+1227 KPGTYTFE
-1235 VHENLWNNQQ
+1235 VHENSWNSQE
-1245 ILADGTQGMTF
+1245 IPVDGTQGMTF

-1273 LSATRAVENSLDF
+1273 LSAARTVKNPLDF
-1286 TNRYTAEGDYS
+1286 TNRYTAAGDYV
-1297 GLVVSKTLTG
+1297 GLDLSKTLNG
-1307 RDMGQGEFTFHIAA
+1307 RDMVQGEFSFQIVGAD
-1321 GTNDAAAAELLG
+1321 DATKRLLG
-1333 GDGTRTFVNSEPRA
+1333 GDGTRPFVNSEPRA
-1347 AGVAYDATLLTDLHF
+1347 AGVAYEATLLTDLHF
-1362 TQDDVGKT
+1362 TQDDAGKT

-1378 VPSIGAPGMTYDE
+1378 VPSIGAPGMTYD
-1391 KIHSVVI
+1391 KTMHRVAI
-1398 SVASNNAGALV
+1398 SVASDNAGALA
-1409 ITTTVDG
+1409 IKTTVDG
-1416 ADGNKVSFTN
+1416 EAGNKVSFTN
-1426 AYTAD
+1426 AYAAD
-1431 SATFDTQAGF
+1431 PATFDTQTGF

-1449 GDWEANDAF
+1449 REWNAKDAF

-1470 MPVGATGATAT
+1470 LPDVRTVTVGEIDVDSATGH
-1481 VGANM
+1481 
-1486 VDPATGRA
+1486 A
-1494 PISFGDITFNQAGV
+1494 PISFGGITFEQVGV
-1508 YKYRVTEENAGRII
+1508 YKYRVTEKNAGQII
-1522 HGVKYTSNVAEFAVT
+1522 GGVKYSSNAAEFTVT
-1537 VTDVDQNGVHT
+1537 VTDLDESGVHM
-1548 GKLEATAQLTTT
+1548 GKLVATAQLTTT

-1601 FTFTLTAAE
+1601 FTFELTAAE

-1619 TAHND
+1619 TVHND

-1631 GVITFDASLFD
+1631 GVITFDANLFD
-1642 NGPIVISSAPAAAKS
+1642 NSPIVVNSAPAAAKS
-1657 AANEPSAADKAVASD
+1657 AASESNAADKAVASD
-1672 VPAADVAAASG
+1672 VPAADAVAAPE

-1688 PDAGDAAKGEG
+1688 PDADNAAKGEG
-1699 SAPADAGAAPASDAA
+1699 SAPADAGAAPAPDTA

-1726 TTDNPPAGTN
+1726 TTDNPPAEASTP
-1736 TLVFHYTITEKAGGH
+1736 VFHYTITEKAGGH

-1762 TFEVTVTRDD
+1762 TFEVTVTRDN

-1777 ASVTSISNYVKGE
+1777 ANVTNVQDYVKGM
-1790 PLHVFTNT
+1790 PLRAFTNT
-1798 YAYAPPPPT
+1798 YTYTPYTPP
-1807 PVDPDPDPIVAAP
+1807 VIPDPDPIFAAP

-1825 LEGRALV
+1825 LEGRAIV
-1832 AGEFTFELVENGK
+1832 AGEFSFELLENGK

-1852 DANGSVT
+1852 DADGNVV
-1859 FSGITYA
+1859 FSDIKFTE
-1866 AAGTHVYTMREVG
+1866 AGTHIYTMREIG

-1893 YQVTAKVVKSG
+1893 YQVTATVVKIG
-1904 GKLRATFTIDG
+1904 NELRVDFAIDG
-1915 ADAAVFKNAYAPMG
+1915 ADGAVFKNAYAAKG
-1929 TTVILGA
+1929 TTVIIGA
-1936 TKTLAGRD
+1936 TKTLEGRT

-1959 RTYEAKNAADGRI
+1959 RTYEAKNAADGSI
-1972 EFPAIAFDKPG
+1972 EFPAIDFDKVG
-1983 TYEFTLTEVND
+1983 TYDFTLVEMND

-2001 DEHVHKAIVTV
+2001 DGRSCKVTV
-2012 SDDGKGNLVAKVTW
+2012 VVTDDGKGNLVANVTW
-2026 PNGTPPTFVNTFA
+2026 PNGTPPTFKNTYTKPA
-2039 QPDPEETPTPDA
+2039 PA
-2051 KTTPGP
+2051 VTPGTP
-2057 KGWAGT
+2057 GKPGT
-2063 PYGRLAKT
+2063 PGTPGTSGKPSARFAKT
-2071 GDAAMPIVCAAALAI
+2071 GDETMSIACVATLTI
-2086 LAAGAACSVAYGL
+2086 LAAGAVGAAAFGAL
-2099 FRKNEKEDAEK
+2099 RKREKGDERQ

>member
-34 GSGTSGGTP
+34 ELGAAGGDS
-43 TPYAAGDKD
+43 TPYTAGDKG
-52 TVADPNTASS
+52 TVADPNTAST

-77 IWTDKTVSTEDIV
+77 IWTDKTVSTEGIA
-90 LTGADGTMTIEKSSE
+90 LTGADGTITIEKSPE

-121 KSKIAQPLDIVLV
+121 KSTVAQPLDIVLV
-134 LDASGSMDDPM
+134 LDASGSMSDPM
-145 GNGDSTKRIDAL
+145 GKDDNTKRIDAL
-157 KVAANSFIDE
+157 KAAANSFIDE
-167 IAKQNANISDP
+167 IAKQNASISDP

-189 SGKKSNQ
+189 SGNKSNQ
-196 VGNDTYREDGYTYN
+196 VGNDTYRKEGYTYN

-221 VGSSADDLK
+221 VGSSVDDLK
-230 STVNAIEPA
+230 STVNAISPA
-239 GATRADY
+239 GSTRADY
-246 GLELAAGQTSG
+246 GLELAADQASG

-268 TDGSPTSSNG
+268 TDGSPTSSSG
-278 FEGKVASSAVSA
+278 FESGVAGDAVSA

-309 ANPAPDPTNSGT
+309 ANPSADPTASGT

-335 PTASYTNQGFM
+335 PTASYAWQDGQRPWQSGE
-346 FDNWVWNFGA
+346 WVWSFGA
-356 RATNS
+356 RAANS

-378 EISQEITSST
+378 EISREITSST
-388 GLPTEVHQGY
+388 GLPTEVQQGY

-481 VKVPAALIPLRHF
+481 VKIPASLIPLRHF

-512 VFFESSVKEDVASAL
+512 VFFESSVKEGMESAL

-541 TTDDDV
+541 TTDNGV
-547 AFYANKWNGGEDGDV
+547 AFYANKWSGGADGDV
-562 TATFTPAKSN
+562 AATFTPAKSN

-583 YTDEACTVPAKG
+583 YTDKECTVPAKG

-609 YEVDNNGKASLRSG
+609 YKIDNGNATLQSD
-623 AIRFSGNIPEAW
+623 AIQFSGNVPESW

-644 GNAVLKS
+644 GNAVFKA
-651 GAPRLTYIN
+651 GTPRFTYIN
-660 ELLTLK
+660 ELRTPK
-666 DDNPTAT
+666 GANPTAT
-673 AATVLNPVW
+673 AKTVLNPLW
-682 SGSNIACHL
+682 SGSSIACHL

-710 LDIPEGYEH
+710 LVVPEGYNR
-719 AEFSNDAF
+719 ADFVNDTF
-727 TFTIDIDEAKGQK
+727 TFDIQIDKAKGQE
-740 FPAEVRNANDEPVG
+740 FPAEVRDAKGELAG
-754 NAFTIAF
+754 TAFKITF
-761 DDNGEATHSL
+761 DGSGKATHSI
-771 KDGETLYIRG
+771 KDGETLYIFG
-781 LSTGW
+781 LDGGW
-786 NYTVSEQLTTGF
+786 DYSVSEQSKAGF
-798 DQVAPAENNDPQ
+798 TQVAPVDNGGAPVT
-810 AATGTIA
+810 AKGAIP
-817 AGTQAKAEFINAY
+817 AGSQAKAEFTNGY
-830 RPSGTLDGNKSLNVR
+830 HPTGTLVGRNSLVIH
-845 KVLKGRDWTAND
+845 KVLKGRIWSESDN
-857 TFRFVLSPTDNAPM
+857 FRFVLRAVTSDAPM
-871 PLGENGEPANSIVLT
+871 PLDDEGKPVSAITLT
-886 KKDLA
+886 KNNSTGA
-891 DGGYAAG
+891 GYAMG
-898 AFGNITYTKPGTY
+898 TFGNITYTKPGTY
-911 VYEISEDQDIGA
+911 VYEISEDQTLGA
-923 GVGMS
+923 GAGMS
-928 LSQARYRV
+928 LSQARYQ
-936 DVTVTKELAEQ
+936 VTVTVTEELAEQ

-960 SVMVQIN
+960 SVMVQIY
-967 DDDGAIVQ
+967 DDG
-975 PDNDDDGAIVQPDNG
+975 GAIVQPDNG

-1020 ANPLASG
+1020 ANPLERG
-1027 MFHFRIEAVTDNT
+1027 MFNFLIERVSDGA
-1040 PMPNN
+1040 PMPKNT
-1045 PMIGTVNADGSVTFE
+1045 IGAVNADGSVEFE
-1060 DITFTSEMIDK
+1060 DIVFTGDMVGK
-1071 SFEYRITEVVQNADG
+1071 SFEYRITEVVRGANG
-1086 KWINVA
+1086 EWINVA
-1092 DANES
+1092 DSAAKPY
-1097 LLQTGM
+1097 LQPGM
-1103 TYDKSTWI
+1103 TYDESTWN
-1111 VRVDV
+1111 VTVKV
-1116 TGEEVV
+1116 TGQEIDDELVV
-1122 VPTAGYRLADA
+1122 VCEASYAKPVG
-1133 AQGPSAESFATFHNS
+1133 GGEVESLDQAKFVNS

-1158 KDFAAGTKTLT
+1158 EGFAAGTKILT
-1169 GRDMLSNETF
+1169 GRDMRASETF
-1179 GFELL
+1179 GFALKP
-1184 SADGATQ
+1184 ADDATKAAIDARTVTLGKMTATVSNEAMSFDFGGATF
-1191 SAIANGAVHLESTS
+1191 A
-1205 AVAQGGT
+1205 
-1212 NGHAAGFSFGDATFK
+1212 
-1227 KPGTYTFM
+1227 KPGTYTFT
-1235 VHENLWNNQQ
+1235 VRENAWNGND
-1245 ILADGTQGMTF
+1245 LPKDGTGGMTF
-1256 DRHTA
+1256 DRHEA
-1261 TIVVTV
+1261 VVKITV
-1267 TDNNGV
+1267 TDNNGK
-1273 LSATRAVENSLDF
+1273 LSATRAVENSLNF
-1286 TNRYTAEGDYS
+1286 TNRYTAEGDYT
-1297 GLVVSKTLTG
+1297 GLVLSKTLNG
-1307 RDMGQGEFTFHIAA
+1307 RNM
-1321 GTNDAAAAELLG
+1321 AAEEFSFTIAGADDASKKLLG

-1347 AGVAYDATLLTDLHF
+1347 AGVAYEATLLTDLHF

-1370 FTFDVFEN
+1370 FTFDVHEN
-1378 VPSIGAPGMTYDE
+1378 VPSVGAPGMTYD
-1391 KIHSVVI
+1391 KTVYSVAI
-1398 SVASNNAGALV
+1398 SVASDDAGKLV
-1409 ITTTVDG
+1409 VTTTVDG
-1416 ADGNKVSFTN
+1416 AVGNKVSFTN
-1426 AYTAD
+1426 VYAAGPV
-1431 SATFDTQAGF
+1431 TFDTQAGF

-1449 GDWEANDAF
+1449 RHDWTDGDRFVFILDA
-1458 SFLLEPLTMGAP
+1458 LTPNAP
-1470 MPVGATGATAT
+1470 RPESTRAT
-1481 VGANM
+1481 VDASQVNRE
-1486 VDPATGRA
+1486 TGRA
-1494 PISFGDITFNQAGV
+1494 PISFGDITFDKAGT

-1522 HGVKYTSNVAEFAVT
+1522 DGVKYTNNVAEFAVT
-1537 VTDVDQNGVHT
+1537 VTDVDAQGIHT
-1548 GKLEATAQLTTT
+1548 GQLVATAQLTTT
-1560 PNTREFTNVAGFEYD
+1560 PNTREFTNVAGFKYD

-1586 FTNNSAVEMPDMTGL
+1586 FVNNSTVEMPDMTGL

-1610 ANAPMPAAT
+1610 ENAPMPVR

-1631 GVITFDASLFD
+1631 GVITFGTSLFD
-1642 NGPIVISSAPAAAKS
+1642 NGLTVVNSAPAAKS
-1657 AANEPSAADKAVASD
+1657 AASESSAADKAIASD
-1672 VPAADVAAASG
+1672 VPAADAAAAPE

-1688 PDAGDAAKGEG
+1688 PDEGDAAKGEG
-1699 SAPADAGAAPASDAA
+1699 SAPADAGAVPA
-1714 ADPAAKPAGDGP
+1714 ADATAAPAAKPASDGP
-1726 TTDNPPAGTN
+1726 TTDNPPAPIN
-1736 TLVFHYTITEKAGGH
+1736 QRVFHYTITEQAGGH
-1751 ADVTNDPNPAF
+1751 ADVTNDPNPVF
-1762 TFEVTVTRDD
+1762 SFEVTVTRDD

-1852 DANGSVT
+1852 DANGNVT

-1893 YQVTAKVVKSG
+1893 YQVTAKVVESG
-1904 GKLRATFTIDG
+1904 GKLRATFAIDG

-2012 SDDGKGNLVAKVTW
+2012 SDDGKGNLVAKATW
-2026 PNGTPPTFVNTFA
+2026 PNGTPPTFANTFA
-2039 QPDPEETPTPDA
+2039 QSDPGETPTPGA